1 MSRTFATDFATLPRD
16 AVAAVAARLRNRD
29 AASLA
34 QVSRAAREAVD
45 MPARR
50 RAQQARARR
59 LEPMIRDVV
68 AALPF
73 FSGRA
78 TLPPAG
84 RRVPGT
90 TGLTVEANEEAPTG
104 PYAVVTGAYGAYTVL
119 MREVAG
125 SHTFAIY
132 KNERI
137 VTIQP
142 VRGRV
147 GAVLARGVD
156 REERAV
162 LRMAL
167 TAVLGAGAVS
177 DEPCVVRTGLRGC
190 RVYAR

>member
-78 TLPPAG
+78 TLPPA
-84 RRVPGT
+84 
-90 TGLTVEANEEAPTG
+90 
-104 PYAVVTGAYGAYTVL
+104 
-119 MREVAG
+119 
-125 SHTFAIY
+125 
-132 KNERI
+132 
-137 VTIQP
+137 
-142 VRGRV
+142 
-147 GAVLARGVD
+147 
-156 REERAV
+156 
-162 LRMAL
+162 
-167 TAVLGAGAVS
+167 
-177 DEPCVVRTGLRGC
+177 
-190 RVYAR
+190 